1 MEGAGSMKDMRDF
14 IAACEQEGIL
24 HRIKAEVDW
33 DLELSHI
40 AKLNEEKSGPALLF
54 ENVKD
59 YDTPVITSVCTT
71 AERLAVIM
79 GMPRD
84 STLVQIME
92 KWVEVG
98 DDLLPPVE
106 VDRASAPC
114 KQNILTGDE
123 IDLYKFP
130 VPKWYPLDGGRFF
143 GTAHFIITK
152 DPESNWVNLGTYRS
166 QLLGKDKLGTQF
178 IKGKHADL
186 MLKKYQALGKPMP
199 VASIVGCDPLLFILG
214 AARLSAFT
222 SEYDVAGAIRGQA
235 VEVVTGETVDLP
247 IPAHAE
253 IVVEGEVDA
262 DKFMEEGPF
271 GEYTGYYSGVGTDP
285 RNFIDVKC
293 ITHRDNPILWGTTV
307 GRAVTDT
314 HMTMAL
320 SYGATL
326 WQQLKAMKI
335 PGIRSV
341 YCPPEGSGRF
351 LAIISVKQMYPG
363 HADQVLTAAISTE
376 MGAYG
381 LKTVIVVDED
391 IDPWD
396 IPRVMY
402 ALAFRFQPNRSQVIK
417 RGRST
422 PLDPSLPIDARDIT
436 GRLLLD
442 ATIPYDWKDKPIPI
456 SLDPEMVKRVEGRVV
471 GAGIRINDP
480 EALNDTITADS
491 AQGRV
496 RRVPAASLKISL
508 DD

>member
-1 MEGAGSMKDMRDF
+1 MKDMRDF
-14 IAACEQEGIL
+14 VKEAEAKGLCK
-24 HRIKAEVDW
+24 RIKAEVDW

-40 AKLNEEKSGPALLF
+40 AKLNEEQSGPALLF
-54 ENVKD
+54 ENVKG
-59 YDTPVITSVCTT
+59 YHTPVITSVCTT
-71 AERLAVIM
+71 TERLSLIM
-79 GMPRD
+79 GQPLG
-84 STLVQIME
+84 STLVNLYDAWARLGE
-92 KWVEVG
+92 N
-98 DDLLPPVE
+98 LLPPKY
-106 VDRASAPC
+106 VDKAAAPC
-114 KQNILTGDE
+114 KENILTGDQ

-130 VPKWYPLDGGRFF
+130 VPRWYPLDGGRYI
-143 GTAHFIITK
+143 GTAHFFITK
-152 DPESNWVNLGTYRS
+152 DPETGWVNLGTYRA
-166 QLLGKDKLGTQF
+166 QLLGKDKIGTQF
-178 IKGKHADL
+178 IKGKHADI
-186 MLKKYQALGKPMP
+186 MLKKYKALGKPMP
-199 VASIVGCDPLLFILG
+199 VASVIGCDPLLFIMG
-214 AARLSAFT
+214 AARISASV
-222 SEYDVAGAIRGQA
+222 SEYDVAGALRGTS
-235 VEVVTGETVDLP
+235 VEVVKGETVDLP

-253 IVVEGEVDA
+253 IVLEGEVDA

-285 RNFIDVKC
+285 RNFMDVKC
-293 ITHRDNPILWGTTV
+293 VTHRNNPILWGTTV

-326 WQQLKAMKI
+326 WQQLLAMKI
-335 PGIRSV
+335 PGLKAV

-402 ALAFRFQPNRSQVIK
+402 ALSFRFQPNRSQVIK

-456 SLDPEMVKRVEGRVV
+456 ELDAKMVERVKGRWSEL
-471 GAGIRINDP
+471 G
-480 EALNDTITADS
+480 L
-491 AQGRV
+491 
-496 RRVPAASLKISL
+496 
-508 DD
+508 

>member
-1 MEGAGSMKDMRDF
+1 MKDMRDF
-14 IAACEQEGIL
+14 VTQAEEVGLCK
-24 HRIKAEVDW
+24 RITAEVDW
-33 DLELSHI
+33 NLELSHI
-40 AKLNEEKSGPALLF
+40 AKLNEEQSGPALLF

-59 YDTPVITSVCTT
+59 YNTPVITSVCTT
-71 AERLAVIM
+71 TERLALIM
-79 GMPRD
+79 GLPLD
-84 STLVQIME
+84 TTLVGLYE
-92 KWVEVG
+92 EWARLGENLTPPKTVESS
-98 DDLLPPVE
+98 
-106 VDRASAPC
+106 AAPC
-114 KQNILTGDE
+114 KENILTGDD
-123 IDLYKFP
+123 IDLFKFP
-130 VPKWYPLDGGRFF
+130 VPQWYPKDGGRYM
-143 GTAHFIITK
+143 GTAHYIISK
-152 DPESNWVNLGTYRS
+152 DPETGWVNLGTYRS
-166 QLLGKDKLGTQF
+166 QLLGKDKLGTMF

-186 MLKKYQALGKPMP
+186 MLKKYQAMGKPMP
-199 VASIVGCDPLLFILG
+199 VASIIGCDPLLFILG
-214 AARLSAFT
+214 AARVSAFT
-222 SEYDVAGAIRGQA
+222 SEFDVAGALRGEP
-235 VEVVTGETVDLP
+235 VEVVQGETVDLP

-253 IVVEGEVDA
+253 IVIEGEVDA

-271 GEYTGYYSGVGTDP
+271 GEYTNP

-293 ITHRDNPILWGTTV
+293 VTHRNNPILWGTTV

-326 WQQLKAMKI
+326 WQQLLAMKI
-335 PGIRSV
+335 PGLKAV

-351 LAIISVKQMYPG
+351 LAIISIEQMYPG

-402 ALAFRFQPNRSQVIK
+402 ALSFRFQPNRSQVIK

-422 PLDPSLPIDARDIT
+422 PLDPSLPINAREIT

-456 SLDPEMVKRVEGRVV
+456 ELDPEIVEKVKGRWSELGLDKVV
-471 GAGIRINDP
+471 C
-480 EALNDTITADS
+480 
-491 AQGRV
+491 
-496 RRVPAASLKISL
+496 
-508 DD
+508 